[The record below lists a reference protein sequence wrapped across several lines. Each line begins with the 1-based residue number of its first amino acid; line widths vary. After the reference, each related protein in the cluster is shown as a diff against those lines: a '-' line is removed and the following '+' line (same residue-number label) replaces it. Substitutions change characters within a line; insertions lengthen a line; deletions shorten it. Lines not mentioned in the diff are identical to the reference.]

1 MSQSPYPIVAKTV
14 PTFYFVGVTTK
25 QSSIMKVF
33 PRWMQALGRPDV
45 VIEGIDHVPHDKP
58 EAYRATVAQ
67 MKYDPLSLGALVT
80 THKIDLLEAARD
92 MFDHLHS
99 SSQLTGETSSI
110 SKRADGLW
118 GHAKDPITSGLS
130 LDAFLP
136 KGYFGQTGGD
146 FLCFGAGGSGKAMAL
161 HFINKP
167 DRADRPKRFI
177 VTNRSE
183 GRLLGMKAMVE
194 SLETD
199 IEFIYVH
206 TADPRVNDMVMA
218 SMPDYT
224 VVVNATGMGKDSPGS
239 PVTDRGVFPLHGIAW
254 EINYRGELDFWHQ
267 SMAQKDSRDLQIE
280 DGWLYFVHGWTQVIA
295 EVLHI
300 DLDPITF
307 ERLNELASDL
317 RPPLIYK
324 PRSPAQAVAAPA

>member
-1 MSQSPYPIVAKTV
+1 MNQSPYPIVTKTV

-33 PRWMQALGRPDV
+33 PRWMQALGRSEV
-45 VIEGIDHVPHDKP
+45 VIEGIDHVPHDNP
-58 EAYRATVAQ
+58 EAYRQTVAQ

-80 THKIDLLEAARD
+80 THKIDLLTAARD

-110 SKRADGLW
+110 SKRDDGLW
-118 GHAKDPITSGLS
+118 AHAKDPITSGLS
-130 LDAFLP
+130 LDAFLE
-136 KGYFGQTGGD
+136 KGYFGRTDAD

-161 HFINKP
+161 HFINKQ
-167 DRADRPKRFI
+167 DKADRPRRFI

-183 GRLLGMKAMVE
+183 GRLLGMKAMVDT
-194 SLETD
+194 LETD

-218 SMPDYT
+218 SMPEGT
-224 VVVNATGMGKDSPGS
+224 IVVNATGMGKDSPGS
-239 PVTDRGVFPLHGIAW
+239 PITDYGVFPMNGIAW

-267 SMAQKDSRDLQIE
+267 AMAQKESRNLFIE

-300 DLDPITF
+300 DLDPATF
-307 ERLNELASDL
+307 DHLNELASDL
-317 RPPLIYK
+317 RPPLVYK
-324 PRSPAQAVAAPA
+324 PRPGV